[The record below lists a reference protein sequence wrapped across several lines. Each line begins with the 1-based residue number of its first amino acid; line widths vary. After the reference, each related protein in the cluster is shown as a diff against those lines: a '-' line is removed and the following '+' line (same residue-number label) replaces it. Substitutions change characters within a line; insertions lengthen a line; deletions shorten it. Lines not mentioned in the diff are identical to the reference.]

1 MNDFTSAKIGLVRMR
16 QVRVKK
22 EKCDVPVN
30 IIAGHFCGGK
40 FDTSN
45 EDKSEYCVGCP
56 KSLTKDAWTYTEAKD
71 IWGISIVG
79 HYNTYSGGGYIQNLH
94 NEKATTLAIVDEL
107 VEHFWIDR
115 LTRAVFVEFTLYN
128 ANVNLLCYSIFLAEF
143 LETGHGTNWVDTQCF
158 RPSFLTDA
166 TGLFSVL
173 FYCMFIVILLY
184 RTKLLITNM
193 KNQKCSFWK
202 GFWNIIDAFI
212 CFLGYS
218 GIAAWVGKFIYTKK
232 ALNLYFINKDVFIN
246 FQHIVIWEYIFST
259 ILGCLVFI
267 STLRVMSAL
276 EYNKRMTALADT
288 LRHGGGAIFRFSV
301 IVFIGLG
308 AFAVLGYL
316 LFGPAVYE
324 YRNIFVT
331 FGSLTNTLIGR
342 NSLDSMIR
350 AAPTFAEVYFFVYAF
365 FVIFTLLTIF
375 AAVLNDSISHVRQEQ
390 LQQPEPIGI
399 LNVMKNS
406 IRDMFGL
413 VGIHIKR
420 TDCDNKDKRKEE
432 SIHEN
437 AVDTPNVLKLMR
449 DVITLNLQ
457 EESQNNMSSKMDC
470 FKSSMALS
478 RQNIFLPYNPSRR
491 TSRDKGSNGM
501 TYVSGYDET
510 DFEKECIPNTPSRD
524 YMGFGSRDSLTPD
537 ESLRENTVTPQTGR
551 ATEPVCLPHDPYI
564 GSAINSGYVATVYGM
579 EYDDNFGSLYDKD
592 VPCVV
597 CRANH
602 VTSKVILP
610 GKITCHAG
618 WRKEYSCMLVAG
630 YHGHKDA
637 SSYFCIDQNSDV
649 LEAGLANDNGYVFIL

>member
-1 MNDFTSAKIGLVRMR
+1 M
-16 QVRVKK
+16 
-22 EKCDVPVN
+22 
-30 IIAGHFCGGK
+30 
-40 FDTSN
+40 
-45 EDKSEYCVGCP
+45 
-56 KSLTKDAWTYTEAKD
+56 
-71 IWGISIVG
+71 
-79 HYNTYSGGGYIQNLH
+79 
-94 NEKATTLAIVDEL
+94 AIVDEL

-173 FYCMFIVILLY
+173 FYFLFIVILLY

-202 GFWNIIDAFI
+202 GFWNVIDAFI
-212 CFLGYS
+212 CIFGYS
-218 GIAAWVGKFIYTKK
+218 GIVVWVGKFVYTKK
-232 ALNLYFINKDVFIN
+232 ALNQYYNNKDVFIN
-246 FQHIVIWEYIFST
+246 FQHIVIWDYVFSI
-259 ILGCLVFI
+259 ILGFLVFI

-288 LRHGGGAIFRFSV
+288 LRHGGRAIFQFSV
-301 IVFIGLG
+301 LVFIGLG

-350 AAPTFAEVYFFVYAF
+350 AAPNFAEVYFFVYAF

-406 IRDMFGL
+406 IKDMFGL

-420 TDCDNKDKRKEE
+420 TDSKNERKEG
-432 SIHEN
+432 
-437 AVDTPNVLKLMR
+437 T
-449 DVITLNLQ
+449 
-457 EESQNNMSSKMDC
+457 NMSLTIYKNKSKKGYC
-470 FKSSMALS
+470 VNHFETN
-478 RQNIFLPYNPSRR
+478 Q
-491 TSRDKGSNGM
+491 DK
-501 TYVSGYDET
+501 
-510 DFEKECIPNTPSRD
+510 F
-524 YMGFGSRDSLTPD
+524 FWL
-537 ESLRENTVTPQTGR
+537 
-551 ATEPVCLPHDPYI
+551 
-564 GSAINSGYVATVYGM
+564 
-579 EYDDNFGSLYDKD
+579 
-592 VPCVV
+592 
-597 CRANH
+597 
-602 VTSKVILP
+602 
-610 GKITCHAG
+610 ITH
-618 WRKEYSCMLVAG
+618 
-630 YHGHKDA
+630 
-637 SSYFCIDQNSDV
+637 F
-649 LEAGLANDNGYVFIL
+649 VF